1 MRDTSMRTTLRIGV
15 LDNDSLSVEYM
26 KALLGRLN
34 RRDDV
39 SLDVW
44 GSSDVATAIHRCCFD
59 AHRTDVLF
67 LDMALSGMDG
77 VGVCRSIREM
87 GSRCAVVGM
96 TSYHMD
102 TYRKPLRDAGG
113 QALLDKKRLVEELPE
128 VLAAAAGGAGYP
140 VDGDFPTVEQSLA
153 KWLGGDLPAG
163 QAAERIGEARHRH
176 DAGRRARLPHS
187 PRARYRRKHG
197 LLLSPQY
204 QGQNGQADM
213 VRCAGRVPFAASV
226 LSVGR
231 CGALLLRP

>member
-77 VGVCRSIREM
+77 VCGCRSIREM
-87 GSRCAVVGM
+87 KSRCAVVGM
-96 TSYHMD
+96 TSNQMD
-102 TYRKPLRDAGG
+102 PYSKPLREAGA
-113 QALLDKKRLVEELPE
+113 QALLDKRRLAGLLPE
-128 VLAAAAGGAGYP
+128 VLAAASRGSCYP
-140 VDGDFPTVEQSLA
+140 VDGDFLTVEQSLTSGSDRRQVRPLSESEKRVIA
-153 KWLGGDLPAG
+153 MTLGGMPASRIACELG
-163 QAAERIGEARHRH
+163 IAESPVFSYHRNIKDKMGKRTWSDVLGE
-176 DAGRRARLPHS
+176 
-187 PRARYRRKHG
+187 
-197 LLLSPQY
+197 
-204 QGQNGQADM
+204 
-213 VRCAGRVPFAASV
+213 VRSLHLF
-226 LSVGR
+226 
-231 CGALLLRP
+231 

>member
-1 MRDTSMRTTLRIGV
+1 MRDMSMRTTLRIGV
-15 LDNDSLSVEYM
+15 LDNDNLSVEYM

-34 RRDDV
+34 RRDEV

-87 GSRCAVVGM
+87 RSRCAVVGM

-102 TYRKPLRDAGG
+102 TYCKPLRDAGG

-128 VLAAAAGGAGYP
+128 VLAVVSRGSCYP
-140 VDGDFPTVEQSLA
+140 VDGDFLTVAQSLA
-153 KWLGGDLPAG
+153 SGSDCRQVRPLSESEKRVIAMTLGGMPATRIACELG
-163 QAAERIGEARHRH
+163 IAESTVFSYHRNIK
-176 DAGRRARLPHS
+176 DKMGKRTWS
-187 PRARYRRKHG
+187 
-197 LLLSPQY
+197 
-204 QGQNGQADM
+204 D
-213 VRCAGRVPFAASV
+213 V
-226 LSVGR
+226 LDEFRS
-231 CGALLLRP
+231 LHLF

>member
-1 MRDTSMRTTLRIGV
+1 MRDMSMRTTLRIGV
-15 LDNDSLSVEYM
+15 LDNDILSVEYM

-34 RRDDV
+34 RRDEV

-140 VDGDFPTVEQSLA
+140 DNTDFPTVEQSLA
-153 KWLGGDLPAG
+153 KGRGRPRTRPLSESEKRVIAMTLGGMPASRIARELG
-163 QAAERIGEARHRH
+163 IAESTVFSYHRNIK
-176 DAGRRARLPHS
+176 DKMGKRTWS
-187 PRARYRRKHG
+187 
-197 LLLSPQY
+197 
-204 QGQNGQADM
+204 D
-213 VRCAGRVPFAASV
+213 V
-226 LSVGR
+226 LDEFRS
-231 CGALLLRP
+231 LHLF

>member
-1 MRDTSMRTTLRIGV
+1 MRDMSMRTALRIGV

-44 GSSDVATAIHRCCFD
+44 GSGDVATAIHRCCFD

-87 GSRCAVVGM
+87 RSRCAVVGM

-128 VLAAAAGGAGYP
+128 VLAAASRGSCYP
-140 VDGDFPTVEQSLA
+140 VDGDFLTVEQSLA
-153 KWLGGDLPAG
+153 SGSDRRQVRPLSESEKRVIAMTLGGVSSSRIARELG
-163 QAAERIGEARHRH
+163 IAESTVFSYHRNIK
-176 DAGRRARLPHS
+176 DKMGKRTWS
-187 PRARYRRKHG
+187 G
-197 LLLSPQY
+197 
-204 QGQNGQADM
+204 
-213 VRCAGRVPFAASV
+213 V
-226 LSVGR
+226 LDEFRS
-231 CGALLLRP
+231 LHLF

>member
-77 VGVCRSIREM
+77 VCVCRSIREM
-87 GSRCAVVGM
+87 KSRCAVVGM

-102 TYRKPLRDAGG
+102 TYRKPLREAGA
-113 QALLDKKRLVEELPE
+113 QALLDKRRLAGLLPE
-128 VLAAAAGGAGYP
+128 VLAAAREAVAAALEGKTVKKEVYVPGRLVNIGA
-140 VDGDFPTVEQSLA
+140 V
-153 KWLGGDLPAG
+153 
-163 QAAERIGEARHRH
+163 
-176 DAGRRARLPHS
+176 
-187 PRARYRRKHG
+187 
-197 LLLSPQY
+197 
-204 QGQNGQADM
+204 
-213 VRCAGRVPFAASV
+213 
-226 LSVGR
+226 
-231 CGALLLRP
+231 

>member
-1 MRDTSMRTTLRIGV
+1 MRDMSMRTTLRIGV
-15 LDNDSLSVEYM
+15 LDNDNLSVEYM
-26 KALLGRLN
+26 KALLGRLY
-34 RRDDV
+34 RRDEV

-87 GSRCAVVGM
+87 RSRCAVVGM

-128 VLAAAAGGAGYP
+128 VLAVVSRGSCYP
-140 VDGDFPTVEQSLA
+140 VDGGLPHRGAESGE
-153 KWLGGDLPAG
+153 WLRLPAG

-176 DAGRRARLPHS
+176 DAGRHARLPHS
-187 PRARYRRKHG
+187 LRARYRRKHG

-204 QGQNGQADM
+204 
-213 VRCAGRVPFAASV
+213 
-226 LSVGR
+226 
-231 CGALLLRP
+231 